1 MSKIYLNPDLCE
13 DMNVSYDGN
22 AKLRV
27 FADTLLRS
35 SSFDEV
41 HRNFLQ
47 TWARSGKSLT
57 LARDKSDLPG
67 WFWVEKTI

>member
-1 MSKIYLNPDLCE
+1 MDKIYLNPDLCE
-13 DMNVSYDGN
+13 DMILSYTGKG
-22 AKLRV
+22 KLRV

-35 SSFDEV
+35 SSFDEA

-57 LARDKSDLPG
+57 LSRNQSDLPG
-67 WFWVEKTI
+67 WFWVETI

>member
-1 MSKIYLNPDLCE
+1 MNKIYLNPDLCE
-13 DMNVSYDGN
+13 DMIVSYEGK

-41 HRNFLQ
+41 HSNFLKN
-47 TWARSGKSLT
+47 WAKSGKSLT
-57 LARDKSDLPG
+57 LTRNESDLPG
-67 WFWVEKTI
+67 WFWVETI